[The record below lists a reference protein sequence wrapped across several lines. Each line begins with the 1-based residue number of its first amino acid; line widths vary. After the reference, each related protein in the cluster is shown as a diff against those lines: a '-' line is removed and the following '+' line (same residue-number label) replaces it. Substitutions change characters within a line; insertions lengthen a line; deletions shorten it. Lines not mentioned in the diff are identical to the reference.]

1 MLTVCAQC
9 SYMNPAESLFCSHC
23 GNRLQASEQKDES
36 TMSFR
41 RLNDAAPANFAAPPG
56 APADPPS
63 GNRASDYVTLPSS
76 GDPAS
81 DYLAASAQMGF
92 ASGVDYRI
100 ISSQTSLAPEYVAE
114 TPQAK
119 FASGYPSEPSSGSFS
134 SAPAANAPQSHF
146 APQYAHD
153 APTALVQAGY
163 TADTPPS
170 GFAPG
175 YPTPA
180 VQMQPAPNYAGTVPP
195 ASFAPDP
202 ARVGF
207 APSLSLPS
215 QAPYANNAHPGY
227 PAAPVPSAPQQGF
240 SSLQQGFTGLKGE
253 QGLNSLR
260 RAFAGHGTLIM
271 HHSWLLEGEHEKAA
285 TLSSTIKEL
294 LQRRNDSGLT
304 VTQARLSEQGTT
316 TEERDYLML
325 QRGAA
330 TEFVYVAPAGDDL
343 YISRATAIQPA
354 ISYVRVGIFALAL
367 LVILLGPIVLQG
379 VLVMMTNNATPGSMT
394 LAPQAFAFALAFGL
408 VYAAVV
414 LLSLLFL
421 LRSFRSWLRDQDLW
435 MYLRPNLLSDFQ
447 VDDVTLLERTTDRTI
462 REAVQQSGLDAA
474 LITPPA
480 QGYEPK
486 RKTRVI

>member
-23 GNRLQASEQKDES
+23 GNRLQASEQKDEN

-56 APADPPS
+56 APADPPVM
-63 GNRASDYVTLPSS
+63 NRASDYATMPSS

-92 ASGVDYRI
+92 ASGVDYKI
-100 ISSQTSLAPEYVAE
+100 IPSQTSFAPEYMAE
-114 TPQAK
+114 TPQAN
-119 FASGYPSEPSSGSFS
+119 FVPVYPSEPSSGSFS
-134 SAPAANAPQSHF
+134 AAPAANAPQLHLAS
-146 APQYAHD
+146 QYAHE
-153 APTALVQAGY
+153 APTALVQPGY
-163 TADTPPS
+163 SADTPPS

-180 VQMQPAPNYAGTVPP
+180 VQAQPALNYAGALPP

-215 QAPYANNAHPGY
+215 QVPYANNALPGFSVPN
-227 PAAPVPSAPQQGF
+227 PAAPAQPRSAFQQGF
-240 SSLQQGFTGLKGE
+240 PGIKGE

-285 TLSSTIKEL
+285 TLGATIKEL

-408 VYAAVV
+408 VYAAVA
-414 LLSLLFL
+414 LLSLFFL
-421 LRSFRSWLRDQDLW
+421 LRSFRSWLRDQDFW